1 MATLIEKSRIDEQK
15 SVMLRVK
22 NKNDARGRTL
32 RAHVQTFGCQQN
44 EADSERIRGMLAEM
58 GYAPTD
64 TDDEADVIVINTCA
78 IREHAE
84 AKVFGVIGQLTHLKR
99 AKPEL
104 ILAVCGCMAQRPQV
118 AERIRESY
126 KHVDIVFGTH
136 ALWRLPELLETALGH
151 GERIFAVEN
160 SDGEIAEGLP
170 SLRGREFTAWLPV
183 MYGCNNFCTY
193 CIVPY
198 VRGRERSRDV
208 ETVLGDARALIASG
222 AKDITLLGQNV
233 NSYDP
238 KGGHTQSQIGTA
250 QTALPKFFDEKL
262 PNADEV
268 DFPQL
273 LRRLNALEGDF
284 LLRFMTSHPKDA
296 GAELFA
302 AMAESPKVA
311 RHLHLPFQSGSSRIL
326 KLMNRGYTREH
337 YLDLIA
343 AARDAMPGL
352 VLTSDVIVG
361 FPGEME
367 ADFEET
373 YSLIEQVRFD
383 ALFTFIHSPRPGAPS
398 AEFAD
403 PVPREEKQRWFD
415 RMLDLQNRI
424 SGEKH
429 AEYVGSTQRVMVDA
443 ETGDAVYPFSGRT
456 NGNRLVR
463 LHGAQSAPKFGEFYD
478 VRITDCNT
486 WSLLG
491 EII

>member
-1 MATLIEKSRIDEQK
+1 MSKLIEKSRIDAQK
-15 SVMLRVK
+15 GIMLQVK
-22 NKNDARGRTL
+22 QRNEAAPSPRL
-32 RAHVQTFGCQQN
+32 AHVMTFGCQQN
-44 EADSERIRGMLAEM
+44 ESDSERIRGMLAEM
-58 GYAPTD
+58 GYCMTD
-64 TDDEADVIVINTCA
+64 GQAEADVIVINTCA

-84 AKVFGVIGQLTHLKR
+84 AKVFGVIGEMTHLKR

-104 ILAVCGCMAQRPQV
+104 IVAVCGCMAQRPEV
-118 AERIRESY
+118 ADRIRESY
-126 KHVDIVFGTH
+126 RCVEIVFGTH
-136 ALWRLPELLETALGH
+136 ALWRFPELLNTALESGAH
-151 GERIFAVEN
+151 VYETEP

-170 SLRGREFTAWLPV
+170 TLRGRKFTAWLPV

-208 ETVLGDARALIASG
+208 ETVLEDARELIASG
-222 AKDITLLGQNV
+222 ARDITLLGQNV
-233 NSYDP
+233 NSYNP
-238 KGGHTQSQIGTA
+238 VGSQV
-250 QTALPKFFDEKL
+250 
-262 PNADEV
+262 N
-268 DFPQL
+268 FPQL
-273 LRRLNALEGDF
+273 LRRLNELDGDF

-296 GAELFA
+296 GEELFS

-337 YLDLIA
+337 YLELIA
-343 AARDAMPGL
+343 MARAAMPGL

-361 FPGEME
+361 FPGETE

-398 AEFAD
+398 AKLDD
-403 PVPREEKQRWFD
+403 PVTREDKQRWFD

-429 AEYVGSTQRVMVDA
+429 AEYVGTTQRVLVDR
-443 ETGDAVYPFSGRT
+443 ETGDETMPFSGRT

-463 LHGAQSAPKFGEFYD
+463 LRGENLVIGEFAD
-478 VRITDCNT
+478 VRIVAGNT

-491 EII
+491 EI